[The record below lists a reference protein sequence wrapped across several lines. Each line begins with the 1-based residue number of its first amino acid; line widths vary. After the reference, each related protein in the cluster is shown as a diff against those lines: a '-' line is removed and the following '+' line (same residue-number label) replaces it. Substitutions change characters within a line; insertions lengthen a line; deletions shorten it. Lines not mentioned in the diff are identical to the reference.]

1 MLINNLLLLITAA
14 IWGFAFVAQRKGM
27 ENLDPF
33 TFNALR
39 FALGAIC
46 IRLISRARKP
56 MSMPFPWLLGI
67 VLFLA
72 ASLQQYGMI
81 YTSAGNAGFITGLYV
96 VFVPLLGML
105 RHEMPGLRT
114 VLAVALALLGMY
126 LINSVSDLNMSVGN
140 LLVLISALLW
150 AVHVLMVERLVNVY
164 PVLEL
169 AIAQFSICAILSAI
183 AAPINHY
190 IVSGTFIWDSGYP
203 AAIGRT
209 LFPILYGGILS
220 VGIAYTLQLKAQKKA
235 KAAHAAIILCME
247 GVFALVGGYLI
258 LKETMCSTTL
268 VGAALMLG
276 AMVTVSL
283 AQKSD

>member
-1 MLINNLLLLITAA
+1 MLINNLLLLLTAA

-56 MSMPFPWLLGI
+56 KSMPFPWLLGI

-105 RHEMPGLRT
+105 RCEMPGLRT

-150 AVHVLMVERLVNVY
+150 AVHVLMVERLVKVY

-209 LFPILYGGILS
+209 LFPLLYGGILS

-258 LKETMCSTTL
+258 LKETMGSTTL